1 MNRSKLRASLF
12 FEYQTQNAFLIQVYP
27 KLCVER
33 NKAICCHLLHR
44 PLSGDIS
51 ILISLIGD
59 FLTLF
64 QYLHLCEESLERSVG
79 LLGLEASV
87 EEEGV
92 LVGPP

>member
-1 MNRSKLRASLF
+1 VWNEIKPYVVTF
-12 FEYQTQNAFLIQVYP
+12 FVA
-27 KLCVER
+27 
-33 NKAICCHLLHR
+33 
-44 PLSGDIS
+44 LSRDIS
-51 ILISLIGD
+51 ILVSSIGD